1 MQPVLSLSFSLSLS
15 VTDSSGTL
23 ASHSLSL
30 TLFKRDLLLFGH
42 CHQAASSY
50 PSELG
55 IKRFYLLVL
64 EHKKDS
70 CVQQSRPRC
79 LAVEIVKAVKPKL
92 KSKYI
97 LEMDHIHVCCAV
109 AAAS

>member
-1 MQPVLSLSFSLSLS
+1 MQHALSLSLS
-15 VTDSSGTL
+15 LSLSQSQTALGHW

-50 PSELG
+50 PRELDIG
-55 IKRFYLLVL
+55 RFYLLVL

-70 CVQQSRPRC
+70 MCSAKQMEM
-79 LAVEIVKAVKPKL
+79 LAVEIVKSPV
-92 KSKYI
+92 
-97 LEMDHIHVCCAV
+97 VQ
-109 AAAS
+109 